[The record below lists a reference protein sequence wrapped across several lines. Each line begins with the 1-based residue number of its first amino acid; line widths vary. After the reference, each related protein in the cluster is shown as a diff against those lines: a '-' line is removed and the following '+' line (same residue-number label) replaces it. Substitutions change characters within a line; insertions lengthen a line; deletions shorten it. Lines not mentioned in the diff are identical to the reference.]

1 MYLYLKG
8 GGSYGHSEIKTRLDD
23 MTHKASGWDWSP
35 TYGGG
40 VEFAMPGNWT
50 VGLEIMRTEG
60 SDIALTFDNTRLK
73 ADDGLNTIM
82 FRIQSLLQPG

>member
-1 MYLYLKG
+1 
-8 GGSYGHSEIKTRLDD
+8 
-23 MTHKASGWDWSP
+23 
-35 TYGGG
+35 
-40 VEFAMPGNWT
+40 MPGNWT